1 MTREEAI
8 SLLRRY
14 RRAVYRYNPK
24 FILFAKRDALFHQC
38 VYGKFLIEEMIRE
51 IRYSDEDP
59 IEVVCGIYSYLD
71 WILGESDD
79 DHFETHRFAA
89 LMEHEAGNILRYLKT
104 IEKEQNEDAKN
115 ELERGRQ
122 FHSASPEAEIS

>member
-1 MTREEAI
+1 MPGMTREEAI

-14 RRAVYRYNPK
+14 RKAVYRYNPK
-24 FILFAKRDALFHQC
+24 FIIFTKQNAMFRTC
-38 VYGKFLIEEMIRE
+38 VYGKFLVDEMIRK
-51 IRYSDEDP
+51 IRYSDKDP
-59 IEVVCGIYSYLD
+59 IKVVYGIYSNLD

-115 ELERGRQ
+115 
-122 FHSASPEAEIS
+122 

>member
-14 RRAVYRYNPK
+14 RRAVYRYNPR
-24 FILFAKRDALFHQC
+24 FIHFAKQDVLFHKC
-38 VYGKFLIEEMIRE
+38 IYGKFLIEEMIRE
-51 IRYSDEDP
+51 IRYSDKDP
-59 IEVVCGIYSYLD
+59 IEVVRRIYSNLD

-89 LMEHEAGNILRYLKT
+89 LMEYEAGDILRYLKT
-104 IEKEQNEDAKN
+104 IERKQNGDEKN
-115 ELERGRQ
+115 ELERGRRS
-122 FHSASPEAEIS
+122 HSADPEAQGA